1 MRKLI
6 LLVVVLFAA
15 AVPSFAQS
23 SYPTTEIFGGY
34 SYLSAHPFGSRTGM
48 NGWGA
53 SITGNFGPKWGGV
66 AEFGGNYATVQEV
79 IPGLGTVD
87 LKTSIYPFLFGPR
100 FSARGSAATGF
111 AHVLVGGARLKVGGG
126 SATNFAMAIGA
137 GVDVNAGKTLA
148 FRLGQ
153 ADYFPNKL
161 NGTWNSD
168 FRFQAGIVIKLGN

>member
-23 SYPTTEIFGGY
+23 YPSTEIFGGY
-34 SYLSAHPFGSRTGM
+34 SYLSAQPFGGRTGM

-53 SITGNFGPKWGGV
+53 SVSGNFGPKWGGV
-66 AEFGGNYATVQEV
+66 AEFGGNYATVHEV
-79 IPGLGTVD
+79 VPGVGTFD

-100 FSARGSAATGF
+100 VSSRGKAATGF
-111 AHVLVGGARLKVGGG
+111 AHVLIGGARLKVGDG
-126 SATNFAMAIGA
+126 SGTSFAMAVGG
-137 GVDVNAGKTLA
+137 GVDVNAGKSLA

-153 ADYFPNKL
+153 ADYFPNRL

>member
-6 LLVVVLFAA
+6 LLVVVMIAA

-23 SYPTTEIFGGY
+23 SAPSTEIFVGY
-34 SYLSAHPFGSRTGM
+34 SYLNAQPFGGRTSLHGFGASFAQ
-48 NGWGA
+48 NFGEKWGA
-53 SITGNFGPKWGGV
+53 V
-66 AEFGGNYATVQEV
+66 AEVGGHYATVHEI
-79 IPGLGTVD
+79 IPPFGPID

-100 FSARGSAATGF
+100 VSARGKAATGF
-111 AHVLVGGARLKVGGG
+111 AHVLIGGARINVEGG
-126 SATNFAMAIGA
+126 SGTSFAMAAGG
-137 GVDVNAGKTLA
+137 GVDVNAGKSLA

-153 ADYFPNKL
+153 VDYFPNRL

>member
-1 MRKLI
+1 MRKPI
-6 LLVVVLFAA
+6 LFVVVLFAA

-34 SYLSAHPFGSRTGM
+34 SYLSAHPFGSRTGL

-66 AEFGGNYATVQEV
+66 AEFGGNYKTVQV
-79 IPGLGTVD
+79 TTLFGIQDV
-87 LKTSIYPFLFGPR
+87 KTRIYPFLFGPR
-100 FSARGSAATGF
+100 ISARGSAATGF
-111 AHVLVGGARLKVGGG
+111 AHVLIGGARLSAAGG
-126 SATNFAMAIGA
+126 SATNFAMAIGG
-137 GVDVNAGKTLA
+137 GVDINAGKNLA

-161 NGTWNSD
+161 NRTWNSD
-168 FRFQAGIVIKLGN
+168 FRFQAGIVIKL

>member
-1 MRKLI
+1 MRKLM
-6 LLVVVLFAA
+6 LLVVVVFAA

-23 SYPTTEIFGGY
+23 SYPSSEIFGGY
-34 SYLSAHPFGSRTGM
+34 SYLSAQPFGGRTGL

-66 AEFGGNYATVQEV
+66 AEFGGNYATVQEF
-79 IPGLGTVD
+79 IPGVGTVD

-100 FSARGSAATGF
+100 FSSRGKAATGF
-111 AHVLVGGARLKVGGG
+111 AHVLVGGARLSVGGG
-126 SATNFAMAIGA
+126 SATNFAMAIGG
-137 GVDVNAGKTLA
+137 GVDVNAGKMLA
-148 FRLGQ
+148 FRVGQ
-153 ADYFPNKL
+153 VDYFPNRL